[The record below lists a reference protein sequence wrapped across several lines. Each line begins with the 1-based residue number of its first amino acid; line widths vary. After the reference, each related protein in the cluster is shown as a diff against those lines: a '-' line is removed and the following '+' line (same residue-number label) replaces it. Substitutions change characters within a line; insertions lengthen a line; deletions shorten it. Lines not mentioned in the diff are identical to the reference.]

1 MDASIDPN
9 LMYMTAVVSL
19 IGSIT
24 YAIKKCSD
32 NGVAFRSNCCKGVID
47 VEVDTNKEL
56 DPDFFE
62 PRARSGSGSD
72 SEPPPPPS
80 ARL

>member
-1 MDASIDPN
+1 MDATIDPN
-9 LMYMTAVVSL
+9 LMYMTAIVSL
-19 IGSIT
+19 IGSVT

-32 NGVAFRSNCCKGVID
+32 NGVAFRSNCCKDAIS

-62 PRARSGSGSD
+62 PRLREESD
-72 SEPPPPPS
+72 PKPAAPS
-80 ARL
+80 AHV

>member
-1 MDASIDPN
+1 MESPTIDPN
-9 LMYMTAVVSL
+9 LMYMTAIVSL

-32 NGVAFRSNCCKGVID
+32 NGVAFRSNCCKGMAE
-47 VEVDTNKEL
+47 VEVDTNKDL

-62 PRARSGSGSD
+62 SKHRK
-72 SEPPPPPS
+72 EPDPPS
-80 ARL
+80 AQV